1 MEEPKVPYSTRTIT
15 GEILADIE
23 VLINAEGIDIPEK
36 MTWNYYL
43 GGEGTRRTYPKP
55 TNCNNILWTKVIV

>member
-23 VLINAEGIDIPEK
+23 VLINAKGIDIAGK
-36 MTWNYYL
+36 MAEN
-43 GGEGTRRTYPKP
+43 
-55 TNCNNILWTKVIV
+55 